1 MQQVLHIYRANLWR
15 GKIHLQKAPPIAWS
29 WICKPKRYGGLG
41 IRDCLT
47 WNTAAIGK
55 YVWQLAKKEDTLW
68 IKWVH
73 HVYIKEENLVGV
85 QAPLLTGHER
95 TFVR

>member
-1 MQQVLHIYRANLWR
+1 MERQNSSAET
-15 GKIHLQKAPPIAWS
+15 PPIAWS